1 MQIETVFA
9 GFGGQGV
16 MLAGRVLAE
25 VGMKL
30 GKEVVWLPSYG
41 PEMRGGTAN
50 CVVIIADEP
59 IASPI
64 IAHPR
69 DTVVMNRPSL
79 EKFCPAQ
86 KPGGY
91 AIVNSSLINIRPD
104 RDDIRVVEVPAN
116 EVAIEAGSGKAANMV
131 MLGAYVGVTGIV
143 PVEAVIEQIKEEFQA
158 KAKLIPLNIT
168 CVERGYDIGRAAAGY
183 CV

>member
-25 VGMKL
+25 VGMKM

-79 EKFCPAQ
+79 EKFCATQ

-131 MLGAYVGVTGIV
+131 MLGAYVGATGIV
-143 PVEAVIEQIKEEFQA
+143 PVEAIIEQIKEEFQA
-158 KAKLIPLNIT
+158 KAKLIPVNIA
-168 CVERGYDIGRAAAGY
+168 CVERGYNIGRAAGY
-183 CV
+183 NI